1 MFGLRSVMWGMFWSC
16 IAALIA
22 WTVMVLF
29 GAPLF
34 DLVERTWL
42 AAIAFALIAL
52 FPVGATLKG
61 DGDLWMHVFRP
72 SSSTSSPI
80 QSLVTIP
87 LVGATIGAWASAVA
101 LPLDWQTEW
110 QRWPVASNY
119 GALIGYQIG
128 LFAAIITCKLQSK
141 HGD

>member
-1 MFGLRSVMWGMFWSC
+1 MLGLSSVIWGMFWSC
-16 IAALIA
+16 IAALTA

-61 DGDLWMHVFRP
+61 DGDLWMHVFGP
-72 SSSTSSPI
+72 SSCAASPI

-128 LFAAIITCKLQSK
+128 LFAAIITCKLKSK